1 MKVKSG
7 EYFSYHIPGII
18 NHIVKLGVGIELCDR
33 HYWHHETADFIFVAA
48 ENGVRLIY
56 QSYSHIATEADIGV
70 KCDESRHRRSIVER
84 ESAIF
89 EFCFYFVCNV
99 ASDLNFDHSFKGLF

>member
-7 EYFSYHIPGII
+7 EYFSYHISRII
-18 NHIVKLGVGIELCDR
+18 NHIVKLGVGIELCDG

-56 QSYSHIATEADIGV
+56 
-70 KCDESRHRRSIVER
+70 
-84 ESAIF
+84 
-89 EFCFYFVCNV
+89 
-99 ASDLNFDHSFKGLF
+99 

>member
-1 MKVKSG
+1 MLSDFFFNVVRFCGWLFVEVKSG

-18 NHIVKLGVGIELCDR
+18 NHIVKLGVGIELCDG

-56 QSYSHIATEADIGV
+56 
-70 KCDESRHRRSIVER
+70 
-84 ESAIF
+84 
-89 EFCFYFVCNV
+89 
-99 ASDLNFDHSFKGLF
+99 

>member
-1 MKVKSG
+1 MEVKSG

-48 ENGVRLIY
+48 EN
-56 QSYSHIATEADIGV
+56 
-70 KCDESRHRRSIVER
+70 
-84 ESAIF
+84 
-89 EFCFYFVCNV
+89 
-99 ASDLNFDHSFKGLF
+99 